1 MATPRPDRAYAPHA
15 TESGEPKICLPRSAV
30 KQPAM
35 WEVSEAIVAH
45 HPVEPS
51 AALNDS
57 ITPMASNGVYSGPP

>member
-1 MATPRPDRAYAPHA
+1 
-15 TESGEPKICLPRSAV
+15 
-30 KQPAM
+30 M